1 MKISPLRPT
10 RPKPVALLVPGNR
23 ELSVETV
30 WGHSLY
36 RGRRDV
42 ERALS
47 KLSDFVCYVAVG
59 IERMKQTTGATSWTM
74 STWHGRETRMTH
86 EPSGTTVTSLRG
98 TLEYAQDPFAELMK
112 ALDWLG
118 EFNVNPAGISAM
130 SWNLL
135 RASLT
140 DVVTLGVDPALAS
153 PAFFGGRQGI
163 DQPGSYFMHKLV
175 DKVAAYPTAMAAR
188 PVALGLH
195 RVDPTTRLDPTVAG
209 LAKATVVVGTE
220 IDYPPLPQRISPE
233 AIQFQWGVLHGTWTW
248 NELAHAIDLGCEVV
262 VEECYAPSREYDLFF
277 NWWQMAQEGRQLPGA
292 AAKIAKAVANSLWGQ
307 LAMTGDDRAEVRW
320 TDDKGLDPFVVHL
333 DPKRLPHEYG
343 RHVAAEVT
351 ARVRVEL
358 SQALYETGV
367 RAAHIDTDGLI
378 LPETAPMPKNTGT
391 GFGQFRVKEDM
402 FEVEIRAPQFY
413 RFKRNSPDPS
423 WHYVA
428 SGMNEH
434 QATEVF
440 RQKGRIATTI
450 SFLAEPD
457 VVLPDGFSMDWSRNE
472 RLLAEAKALR

>member
-1 MKISPLRPT
+1 MRIAPLHPT
-10 RPKPVALLVPGNR
+10 RPKPVALLQPGNR
-23 ELSVETV
+23 ELGIETV
-30 WGHSLY
+30 WGHSVV

-42 ERALS
+42 EAALL
-47 KLSDFVCYVAVG
+47 KLKDFVCYVAVG
-59 IERMKQTTGATSWTM
+59 IERMKYTTGATSWTM
-74 STWHGRETRMTH
+74 STWHGRETRMKH

-98 TLEYAQDPFAELMK
+98 TLEESKEPFADLMR
-112 ALDWLG
+112 ALDWLA
-118 EFNVNPAGISAM
+118 EFHVNPGALSAM
-130 SWNLL
+130 SWNLW

-140 DVVTLGVDPALAS
+140 DTVTLGVEPSIAS

-163 DQPGSYFMHKLV
+163 DRPGSFFDHKLI

-195 RVDPTTRLDPTVAG
+195 RVDPTTTLDPTVAG
-209 LAKATVVVGTE
+209 LARATVIVDTD
-220 IDYPPLPQRISPE
+220 IDYPPLPQRIGRD

-248 NELAHAIDLGCEVV
+248 NELAHAKALGCEVT
-262 VEECYAPSREYDLFF
+262 VEECYAPSREADLFF
-277 NWWQMAQEGRQLPGA
+277 NWWLMAQEGRRLKGS
-292 AAKIAKAVANSLWGQ
+292 AAKIAKAIANSLWGQ
-307 LAMTGDDRAEVRW
+307 LAMTGEERAEVRW
-320 TDDKGLDPFVVHL
+320 IDDKGMDPFVVDLPERH
-333 DPKRLPHEYG
+333 LPHEYG

-378 LPETAPMPKNTGT
+378 LPATAPLPKNAGD
-391 GFGQFRVKEDM
+391 GYGQFRVKEEM

-413 RFKRNSPDPS
+413 RFRRNTQEDS

-434 QATEVF
+434 QAGEVF
-440 RQKGRIATTI
+440 KQKGKIATTI
-450 SFLAEPD
+450 SFMADPD
-457 VVLPDGFSMDWSRNE
+457 IVLPDGFSFDWTRNE
-472 RLLAEAKALR
+472 RLLEEARLLR